1 MTSSEN
7 PRRSEGLTPVS
18 PNGQAPRSRTS
29 GRDDH
34 VTWGLISLAML
45 DHMLRSRRF
54 YAGVASAAVGL
65 AALSS
70 LGQESR
76 TQAFGRLAA
85 WNKRQ
90 VQLLERKVER
100 EAGRLE
106 RKAEREAKRLAGK
119 AKAS

>member
-1 MTSSEN
+1 MTRSED
-7 PRRSEGLTPVS
+7 PRRPEGLAPVRS
-18 PNGQAPRSRTS
+18 NGPTPRSRTS

-45 DHMLRSRRF
+45 GHMLRSRRF
-54 YAGVASAAVGL
+54 YEGLAFAAVGL

-76 TQAFGRLAA
+76 TQAFARLAA

-90 VQLLERKVER
+90 VQLLERKVEH